1 MSSVIY
7 NLNHRGVRLIDSQTA
22 WVVGKNG
29 KRRLNP
35 QYQFVGRLEASLPNV
50 IITATDNKKPTYRGD
65 TSQLNATAKKQI
77 VSHFFNENGKRN
89 KKRVAFFGIDKKGG
103 GKK

>member
-7 NLNHRGVRLIDSQTA
+7 NLNHKGVRLIDSQTA

-35 QYQFVGRLEASLPNV
+35 QYQFVGRLDIQNLNYGYYILLSF
-50 IITATDNKKPTYRGD
+50 YR
-65 TSQLNATAKKQI
+65 I
-77 VSHFFNENGKRN
+77 RN
-89 KKRVAFFGIDKKGG
+89 IKTKVK
-103 GKK
+103 

>member
-7 NLNHRGVRLIDSQTA
+7 NLNHKGVRLIDSQTA

-35 QYQFVGRLEASLPNV
+35 QYQFVGRLDIQN
-50 IITATDNKKPTYRGD
+50 
-65 TSQLNATAKKQI
+65 LNHGYYI
-77 VSHFFNENGKRN
+77 LLS
-89 KKRVAFFGIDKKGG
+89 
-103 GKK
+103 